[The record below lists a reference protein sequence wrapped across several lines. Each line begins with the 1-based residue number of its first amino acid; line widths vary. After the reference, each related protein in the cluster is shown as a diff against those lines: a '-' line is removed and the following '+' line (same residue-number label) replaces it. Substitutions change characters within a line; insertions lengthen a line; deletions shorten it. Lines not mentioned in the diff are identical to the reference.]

1 MGRKE
6 EGKGIRGLGG
16 NGGYLNS
23 RIPLSNI
30 NIYLNIYL
38 NRLKQKIIEL
48 KAEAKK
54 IKNDNTEWKHIDT
67 ETSLSSIPTLV
78 LLFLD

>member
-1 MGRKE
+1 M
-6 EGKGIRGLGG
+6 
-16 NGGYLNS
+16 
-23 RIPLSNI
+23 
-30 NIYLNIYL
+30 
-38 NRLKQKIIEL
+38 EL